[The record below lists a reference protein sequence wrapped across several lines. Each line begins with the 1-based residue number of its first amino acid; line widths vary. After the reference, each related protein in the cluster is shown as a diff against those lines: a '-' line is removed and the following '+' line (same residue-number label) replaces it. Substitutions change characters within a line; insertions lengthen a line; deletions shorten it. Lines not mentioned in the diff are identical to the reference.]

1 MNRKSDRRVFVL
13 IVFALCC
20 PSLAGCGKNLNVLAD
35 PATNENWVV
44 CREAKT
50 HVMGLDYI
58 LRTSDVG
65 RINSAFNELAACFSE
80 SRKVDWGKEAE
91 KMERLSVLSLE
102 VKALLKEKPPK
113 LEDARPKVDEMM
125 KVAKQL
131 PGDEAW
137 LPDVWTNL
145 KKS

>member
-1 MNRKSDRRVFVL
+1 MARRSDRRVCIL
-13 IVFALCC
+13 MVFALCL
-20 PSLAGCGKNLNVLAD
+20 PLLAGCGKNLNVLAD

-44 CREAKT
+44 CREAKM

-58 LRTSDVG
+58 LRTSEVD
-65 RINSAFNELAACFSE
+65 RINSAFNELAVCFSE
-80 SRKVDWGKEAE
+80 SRKADWGKEAG
-91 KMERLSVLSLE
+91 KMEKLSVLSGE

-113 LEDARPKVDEMM
+113 LEEARPKVDEMI

-145 KKS
+145 KKL